1 MTKLPAA
8 RHNGTDPSSKTTP
21 THSLLGLHGLLHG
34 LLRRGRMLL
43 VMRRLLH
50 RLHGLHRLHRLTHG
64 GHSCKGAGAMRV
76 GRSVW
81 LAMTAA

>member
-1 MTKLPAA
+1 
-8 RHNGTDPSSKTTP
+8 
-21 THSLLGLHGLLHG
+21 
-34 LLRRGRMLL
+34 MLL

-76 GRSVW
+76 GRSLW